1 MYKINVTIRKD
12 EKEIDGNVRFLNH
25 DKLKHPRDLDILLSL
40 IYKTLAHEENNINLV
55 KMEIFYVRKSR
66 HYEPILSF
74 NHPDVLFSIFAGLN
88 YWENLN
94 TSKDK
99 DKERLEKDYDHAQRL
114 YDNDF
119 KKRLKLLDLDR
130 DLKFELHPHDWAR
143 NRI

>member
-88 YWENLN
+88 YWENLS
-94 TSKDK
+94 TSK

-130 DLKFELHPHDWAR
+130 DLKFELHPHD
-143 NRI
+143 